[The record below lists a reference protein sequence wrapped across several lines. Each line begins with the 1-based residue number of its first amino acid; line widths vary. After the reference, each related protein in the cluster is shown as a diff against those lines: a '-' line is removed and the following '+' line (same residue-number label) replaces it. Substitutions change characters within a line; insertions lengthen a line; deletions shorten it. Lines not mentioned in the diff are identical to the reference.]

1 MQPNLSYVKDRLLSA
16 GRHLQKGIATLED
29 GETYRTMHDAQNQL
43 ALALAT
49 VVTMEREG
57 TAVTIPTPVTDAI
70 NEHDRVYALIR
81 ALRDE
86 ADEPEA
92 AQGHGQPVHRIRA
105 WHPAARRGPA
115 RVDAPVAV
123 RRRVR
128 DRRQLRLTPIPPCH
142 AWARDRAWQG
152 ASIRRSH
159 TRSRTCTSTTS
170 D

>member
-86 ADEPEA
+86 ADEQIGLSPRLPKVTANRYTASERGTLLRA
-92 AQGHGQPVHRIRA
+92 AA
-105 WHPAARRGPA
+105 LLESTHPSLFDDESETDDSCG
-115 RVDAPVAV
+115 
-123 RRRVR
+123 
-128 DRRQLRLTPIPPCH
+128 
-142 AWARDRAWQG
+142 
-152 ASIRRSH
+152 
-159 TRSRTCTSTTS
+159 
-170 D
+170 